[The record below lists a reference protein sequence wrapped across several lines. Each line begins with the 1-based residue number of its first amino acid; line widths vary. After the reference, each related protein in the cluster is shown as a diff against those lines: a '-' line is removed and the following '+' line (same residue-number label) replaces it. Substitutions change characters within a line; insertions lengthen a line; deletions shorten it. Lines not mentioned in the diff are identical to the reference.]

1 MTQNTA
7 LAVIANEI
15 EAYNAQLLKI
25 KNLVELIGEPAVIK
39 ADEVAKALADAKER
53 YATALANKA
62 TVERDER
69 LKNFT
74 DIRIVA
80 SPGHN
85 LMNTAFTIYYTRK
98 TWDNY
103 AKESL
108 PKVHECKGFAGLDDA
123 AYEYLLTVKPHLIP
137 AEIMALAP
145 GNAQEAFMLYFVGKQ
160 RGYVKGAGVAA

>member
-1 MTQNTA
+1 MTQNTTLEA
-7 LAVIANEI
+7 IANEI
-15 EAYNAQLLKI
+15 ETYKAQLGKI
-25 KNLVELIGEPAVIK
+25 KDLVDIIGKPAILK
-39 ADEVAKALADAKER
+39 ADEVAKALEDAKER
-53 YATALANKA
+53 FAEALTNQAS
-62 TVERDER
+62 VEREER

-74 DIRIVA
+74 DIRVVA

-85 LMNTAFTIYYTRK
+85 LMTTAFTIYVIRN
-98 TWDNY
+98 TWDND

-123 AYEYLLTVKPHLIP
+123 AFEYLLTVKPHLIP

-160 RGYVKGAGVAA
+160 RGYITGAAVAA

>member
-1 MTQNTA
+1 MTQNTT
-7 LAVIANEI
+7 LAAIANEI
-15 EAYNAQLLKI
+15 ETYKAQLGKI
-25 KNLVELIGEPAVIK
+25 KDLVELIGEPAIIK
-39 ADEVAKALADAKER
+39 ADEVAKALEDAKER
-53 YATALANKA
+53 FATALANQA
-62 TVERDER
+62 TVAREER

-85 LMNTAFTIYYTRK
+85 LMTTAFTIYVTRN
-98 TWDNY
+98 TWNND

-123 AYEYLLTVKPHLIP
+123 AFEYLLTVKPHLIP

-160 RGYVKGAGVAA
+160 RGYITGAAVAA

>member
-1 MTQNTA
+1 MTQNTT
-7 LAVIANEI
+7 LAAIANEI
-15 EAYNAQLLKI
+15 ETLTATLSKI
-25 KNLVELIGEPAVIK
+25 NELVALIGKPAVIK
-39 ADEVAKALADAKER
+39 ADEVAKSMEDAKARFAE
-53 YATALANKA
+53 ALANQA
-62 TVERDER
+62 TVEREDR

-74 DIRIVA
+74 DIRIIA
-80 SPGHN
+80 SAGHN
-85 LMNTAFTIYYTRK
+85 LLSTAYTIYYTRK

-160 RGYVKGAGVAA
+160 RGYITGAAVAA

>member
-1 MTQNTA
+1 MTQNTT
-7 LAVIANEI
+7 LAAIANEI
-15 EAYNAQLLKI
+15 ETLTATLSKI
-25 KNLVELIGEPAVIK
+25 KELVALIGKPAVIK
-39 ADEVAKALADAKER
+39 ADEVTKSLEDAKARFAE
-53 YATALANKA
+53 ALANQA
-62 TVERDER
+62 TVEREER

-85 LMNTAFTIYYTRK
+85 LMTTAFTIYVTRK
-98 TWDNY
+98 TWDND

-108 PKVHECKGFAGLDDA
+108 PKVHECKGFAGLDEA

-160 RGYVKGAGVAA
+160 RGYVKGAAVAA